1 MRKSTMISG
10 KNTPISAIYGIGEKR
25 AALFSK
31 LGVNDAGDLVYY
43 FPRGY
48 ENRGNIKT
56 VEEVEDGEVCSL
68 ELTVSA
74 KPKSVLIKR
83 GMTLTKLSGFDDTG
97 KCSITYF
104 NQPYMDRALIQGETY
119 RFYGKIEKK
128 PKKKSYIQI
137 NIIRNGSSVIIYL
150 K

>member
-31 LGVNDAGDLVYY
+31 LGVNNAGDLVYY

-74 KPKSVLIKR
+74 KPKSVPASVPLHIS
-83 GMTLTKLSGFDDTG
+83 TSLTWTELLFRVRRTDSMG
-97 KCSITYF
+97 
-104 NQPYMDRALIQGETY
+104 R
-119 RFYGKIEKK
+119 
-128 PKKKSYIQI
+128 
-137 NIIRNGSSVIIYL
+137 
-150 K
+150 